1 MKVEKNVENQGRF
14 RQPEEN
20 RSDETGITATSTPL
34 KMFKERLSKTRQDVQ
49 REGNSNP
56 ARPSVIKNVKIENSY
71 NIPTYNRYSFL
82 DQLSPLPQL
91 DGNTSFLSSSSEN

>member
-34 KMFKERLSKTRQDVQ
+34 KMLKDKGLLRPLDINQSNCTRGGGEPMSPVPEEDSGYDSLLVH
-49 REGNSNP
+49 STP
-56 ARPSVIKNVKIENSY
+56 PSPETS
-71 NIPTYNRYSFL
+71 PTL
-82 DQLSPLPQL
+82 
-91 DGNTSFLSSSSEN
+91 E